1 MPDYNYREVPL
12 SHTIPFLASWVMFLI
27 VGIIIYSGYEHGSLF
42 LWINDHH
49 TAFFDV
55 YFVFFSRIGDGE
67 FFGYLLILL
76 GLWKFK
82 YIVTGATGY
91 LAGGAVVQILKRVF
105 DLPRPTAYY
114 FGVELDLVDGVKM
127 YTQHSFPSGHS
138 ASGFAI
144 FLFLSII
151 CKSRILSFIFFFFA
165 LSVGIS
171 RIYLAQH
178 FFADVYIGSIIGV
191 VFMLWIYVLWERNDK
206 IRNAKW
212 YNYSIIKSAMASRR
226 ISS

>member
-1 MPDYNYREVPL
+1 MTDYNYREVPL
-12 SHTIPFLASWVMFLI
+12 SHTIPFLASWVVFLML
-27 VGIIIYSGYEHGSLF
+27 GIIIYSGFEHGSFF

-49 TAFFDV
+49 SAFFDA

-67 FFGYLLILL
+67 YFGYLLILL
-76 GLWKFK
+76 GLWKLK
-82 YIVTGATGY
+82 YLITGATGF
-91 LAGGAVVQILKRVF
+91 LAGGAVVHILKRVF

-114 FGVELDLVDGVKM
+114 YGVELNLVEGVKT

-151 CKSRILSFIFFFFA
+151 CKSRILSFIFFFLA
-165 LSVGIS
+165 LMVGFS

-178 FFADVYIGSIIGV
+178 FFADVYVGAIIGV
-191 VFMLWIYVLWERNDK
+191 VFMLWIYVVWERSDK

-212 YNYSIIKSAMASRR
+212 YNYSAAKTLLKSLKT
-226 ISS
+226 SS